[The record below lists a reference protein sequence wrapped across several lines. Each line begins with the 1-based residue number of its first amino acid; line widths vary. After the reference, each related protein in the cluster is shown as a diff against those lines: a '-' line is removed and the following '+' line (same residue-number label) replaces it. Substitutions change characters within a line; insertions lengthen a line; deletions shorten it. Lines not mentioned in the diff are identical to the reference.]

1 MNILFL
7 SDSVLFNKIYIYIYN
22 IIVGNYRM
30 NKQNTKT
37 VIQNCY
43 NYTL

>member
-7 SDSVLFNKIYIYIYN
+7 SDSILFNEIYIYN

-37 VIQNCY
+37 VV
-43 NYTL
+43 